1 MEWLYARGIPIE
13 AQFLYRKAVDLEHQG
28 NDESALKYLMQA
40 VIIAPKYAKAFFEM
54 GNCLARLGRYR
65 EAREKY
71 DRAAHIDPGMPEQI
85 PENMAGI
92 TPTAGKR

>member
-13 AQFLYRKAVDLEHQG
+13 AQFLYRKALDLSQRG
-28 NDESALKYLMQA
+28 NDESALQYLMQA
-40 VIIAPKYAKAFFEM
+40 VFIAPKYGKAFFEM

-71 DRAAHIDPGMPEQI
+71 ERASHIDPDI
-85 PENMAGI
+85 PEVITNDLPGI
-92 TPTAGKR
+92 NPSTGRR

>member
-1 MEWLYARGIPIE
+1 
-13 AQFLYRKAVDLEHQG
+13 VDLERSG

-54 GNCLARLGRYR
+54 GNCLARLGRFR

-71 DRAAHIDPGMPEQI
+71 DRASHIDPGLPEGMPKD
-85 PENMAGI
+85 PSGI
-92 TPTAGKR
+92 NPSTGKR